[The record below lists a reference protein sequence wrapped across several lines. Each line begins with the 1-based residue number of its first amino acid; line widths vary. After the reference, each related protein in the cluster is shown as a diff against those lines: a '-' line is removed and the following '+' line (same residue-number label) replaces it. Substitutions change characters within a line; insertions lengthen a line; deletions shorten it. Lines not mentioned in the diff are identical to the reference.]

1 MTDLMLLIVDDEAP
15 ARHGMVRALRREGWT
30 IAEAENGRVAVELIR
45 TRRPDLV
52 FLDLNMPELDGLG
65 VLRELGP
72 ATQTTEIVV
81 LTANDRVSAA
91 VECVRLGAADFL
103 TKPFELEQLRAA
115 VERVQRRRLLERRVS
130 SLQAEVEASSG
141 SSPLL
146 GVSRAM
152 RELRELVHRAAAA
165 PVDLLIRGETGA
177 GKELV
182 ARELHRH
189 SPRGAGPFVAVNTA
203 ALPESLLESELFGH
217 VKGAFTGA
225 ERDREGVFRRA
236 QGGTLFLDE
245 IGDLPLAAQAKL
257 LRALQ
262 ERQITPVGSERPIAV
277 DVRVVSATHQPLEE
291 LIADGRFRQDLYYRL
306 RGFEIPLAPLRA
318 RREDILVLAT
328 HFAEQAAGVAGRA
341 APEFGRD
348 AIDALLTHDWPGNV
362 RELEHA
368 LRAAVSMLTGEV
380 LHARDLGLA
389 LPRAPVGDDLFAPY
403 LALPFAEAKT
413 QLVEAFE
420 RAMVTRALE
429 ASQGNLSAAARALG
443 MHRQSLQQKLDQ
455 LGLKP
460 ER

>member
-1 MTDLMLLIVDDEAP
+1 MTDLLLLIVDDEAP

-30 IAEAENGRVAVELIR
+30 IAEAENGRLAVDLIR
-45 TRRPDLV
+45 ARRPDLV

-72 ATQTTEIVV
+72 ATQTTDIVV

-115 VERVQRRRLLERRVS
+115 VERVQRRRKLEQRVAA
-130 SLQAEVEASSG
+130 LQAEVEATG
-141 SSPLL
+141 GTSPLL

-152 RELRELVHRAAAA
+152 RELRDLVRRAASA

-182 ARELHRH
+182 ARELHRL
-189 SPRGAGPFVAVNTA
+189 SPRSGGPFVAVNTA

-236 QGGTLFLDE
+236 HGGTLFLDE

-262 ERQITPVGSERPIAV
+262 ERQITPVGSERPFAV
-277 DVRVVSATHQPLEE
+277 DVRVVSATHQPLED
-291 LIADGRFRQDLYYRL
+291 LIASGRFRQDLYYRL

-328 HFAEQAAGVAGRA
+328 YFAEQAAVAAGRTVPA
-341 APEFGRD
+341 LARD
-348 AIDALLTHDWPGNV
+348 AVDALVAHDWPGNV
-362 RELEHA
+362 RELEQA
-368 LRAAVSMLTGEV
+368 LRSAVSMSAGDSIQ
-380 LHARDLGLA
+380 ARDLGLS
-389 LPRAPVGDDLFAPY
+389 APSASVGDDPFEAY
-403 LALPFAEAKT
+403 YGMPFAEAKS
-413 QLVEAFE
+413 QLIDFFE
-420 RAMVTRALE
+420 RAMLTRALE
-429 ASQGNLSAAARALG
+429 ESHGNLSAAARTLG
-443 MHRQSLQQKLDQ
+443 MHRQSLQQKLEQ
-455 LGLKP
+455 LGLRP

>member
-1 MTDLMLLIVDDEAP
+1 MTDLLLLIVDDEAP
-15 ARHGMVRALRREGWT
+15 ARHGMVRALRREGWA
-30 IAEAENGRVAVELIR
+30 IVEAENGRIAVDLIR
-45 TRRPDLV
+45 TQRPDLV

-65 VLRELGP
+65 VLRELGS

-115 VERVQRRRLLERRVS
+115 VERVQKRRVLEDRVAE
-130 SLQAEVEASSG
+130 LQAEVEASG
-141 SSPLL
+141 GASPLL

-152 RELRELVHRAAAA
+152 RELRELVRRAATA

-182 ARELHRH
+182 ARELHRL
-189 SPRGAGPFVAVNTA
+189 SPRTSGPFVAVNTA

-245 IGDLPLAAQAKL
+245 VGDLPLVAQAKL

-262 ERQITPVGSERPIAV
+262 ERQITPVGSERSIAV
-277 DVRVVSATHQPLEE
+277 DVRVVSATHQPLED
-291 LIADGRFRQDLYYRL
+291 LIADSRFRQDLYYRL
-306 RGFEIPLAPLRA
+306 RGFEIPLPPLRA
-318 RREDILVLAT
+318 RREDILVLAA
-328 HFAEQAAGVAGRA
+328 HFAERAAAVAGRA
-341 APEFGRD
+341 VPEFARD
-348 AIDALLTHDWPGNV
+348 AIDALLAHDWPGNV

-368 LRAAVSMLTGEV
+368 LRAAVSMLTGDV

-389 LPRAPVGDDLFAPY
+389 QPTAPMGDELFAPY
-403 LALPFAEAKT
+403 FALPFAEAKT
-413 QLVEAFE
+413 RLVEAFE
-420 RAMVTRALE
+420 RAMLMRAME
-429 ASQGNLSAAARALG
+429 ESQGNLSAAARALG
-443 MHRQSLQQKLDQ
+443 MHRQSLQQKLEQ